1 MVALKMRGGG
11 LGGKPQ
17 NVSKFRTFESLPYI
31 VSAMIEQWFEM
42 ILLKFKFVPMK
53 HLFDYIKSFFY
64 LCFFCSYR
72 FFCDILLMY
81 C

>member
-1 MVALKMRGGG
+1 MVALKTRGGG

-53 HLFDYIKSFFY
+53 HLFYYIKSFF
-64 LCFFCSYR
+64 
-72 FFCDILLMY
+72 
-81 C
+81 

>member
-1 MVALKMRGGG
+1 MRGGG

-17 NVSKFRTFESLPYI
+17 NVSKFRTLESLPYI

-53 HLFDYIKSFFY
+53 HLFDYIKSFF
-64 LCFFCSYR
+64 
-72 FFCDILLMY
+72 
-81 C
+81 